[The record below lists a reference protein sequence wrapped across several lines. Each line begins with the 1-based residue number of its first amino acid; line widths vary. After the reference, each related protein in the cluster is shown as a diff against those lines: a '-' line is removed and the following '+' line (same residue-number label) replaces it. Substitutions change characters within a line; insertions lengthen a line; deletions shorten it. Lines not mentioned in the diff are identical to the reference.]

1 MTKKITAQDVLKENQ
16 KMTWTKQE
24 GKGSGWN
31 NDNEASR
38 PRGDEP
44 IVFTFSDPLDLEICQ
59 AQADFQNKVADLE
72 AEARK
77 AKDEMNEKIDSIVD
91 MK

>member
-1 MTKKITAQDVLKENQ
+1 MTKKITAHDVLKENQ

-44 IVFTFSDPLDLEICQ
+44 IVFTFADPLDLDKCNSQ
-59 AQADFQNKVADLE
+59 
-72 AEARK
+72 AEALNLING
-77 AKDEMNEKIDSIVD
+77 DDNV
-91 MK
+91 